1 MSLSG
6 FNHTLHW
13 SEFSVV
19 DQRPQGAVKDA
30 EVAIS
35 IGNISWRTAKQTN
48 GDCAVVGVN
57 AAITVD
63 QNSSWVVNGKKGI
76 YLRHHEQGRYD
87 IKAIGVRQICD
98 SIESLVKSRCEE
110 IHHEAHKIQNSVLQL
125 INETL
130 ARYEKQTNY
139 GNNLPVQKAWEA
151 QIKVVKLRHNGV
163 LTDLPK

>member
-30 EVAIS
+30 EVVIS
-35 IGNISWRTAKQTN
+35 IGNISWRTAKQAN
-48 GDCAVVGVN
+48 GDCAVVDVN
-57 AAITVD
+57 AAISVD
-63 QNSSWVVNGKKGI
+63 RNSSWVVNGKKGI

-87 IKAIGVRQICD
+87 IKAIGIRQIYN
-98 SIESLVKSRCEE
+98 SIGALVKSRCEE
-110 IHHEAHKIQNSVLQL
+110 IHHEAHKIQNEVQQL
-125 INETL
+125 ISETL
-130 ARYEKQTNY
+130 ARYETQTNN

-151 QIKVVKLRHNGV
+151 QTKVVKLRHDGV
-163 LTDLPK
+163 LTDLPQ